1 MKVYLDYASTTPLDK
16 RVFKF
21 MKKYLF
27 YEFGNPSSLHKL
39 GREALKALDFSRE
52 NIKNLIGADYP
63 NEIIFTSSATES
75 NNLAIK
81 GLAFF
86 YYFHLK
92 HKPHIVSTQIEHP
105 SVIEVLKDLK
115 KLGIADYS
123 LARVEKT
130 GEVKWEYILE
140 LIKENTILVS
150 VHYVNS
156 EIGTIQNLKLISEK
170 IKEINKTRE
179 PKIIFHTDAAQAP
192 LTEDINVKN
201 LGVDMM
207 TLSSHKIY
215 GPKGIACLY
224 KKQNVIL
231 ERIISGSEQE
241 NSLRP
246 GTESIPLIVGFSKA
260 LEFAVKEREKNRK
273 YLTFIRDYF
282 LKRLKEAK
290 IRFEV
295 NGDIEIASP
304 KILNIYFYDRYADD
318 ILIYLDQNNI
328 YISPGMACK
337 ARALEPSYII
347 EALYPFS
354 ERNKKSIRFSFGKET
369 RKKEID
375 YLIKKLKKLTADKR
389 GYNTDK
395 HGF

>member
-1 MKVYLDYASTTPLDK
+1 MKIYLDYASTTPLDK

-21 MKKYLF
+21 MKGYLF
-27 YEFGNPSSLHKL
+27 YDFGNPSSLHKL
-39 GREALKALDFSRE
+39 GREALKALDEARE

-63 NEIIFTSSATES
+63 NEVIFTSSATES

-81 GLAFF
+81 GAAFF

-92 HKPHIVSTQIEHP
+92 HKPHIVASQIEHP

-115 KLGIADYS
+115 KLGIAEYN
-123 LARVEKT
+123 LAKPEKT
-130 GEVKWEYILE
+130 GEIKWDSILE
-140 LIKENTILVS
+140 SIKENTILIS
-150 VHYVNS
+150 IHYVNS
-156 EIGTIQNLKLISEK
+156 EIGTIQNLRYISEK

-192 LTEDINVKN
+192 LTEDINIKN

-224 KKQNVIL
+224 KKQDIIL
-231 ERIISGSEQE
+231 ERILSGSEQE
-241 NSLRP
+241 NELRP
-246 GTESIPLIVGFSKA
+246 GTESVPLIVGFSKA
-260 LEFAVKEREKNRK
+260 LEFAVKEREKNRR
-273 YLTFIRDYF
+273 YLSFIRDYF
-282 LKRLKEAK
+282 LKRLKDEGIK
-290 IRFEV
+290 FEI
-295 NGDIEIASP
+295 NGDIKISSP
-304 KILNIYFYDRYADD
+304 KILNLYFYDKLAED
-318 ILIYLDQNNI
+318 ILIYLDQNNV

-354 ERNKKSIRFSFGKET
+354 DRNKKSIRFSFGKET
-369 RKKEID
+369 KKREID
-375 YLIKKLKKLTADKR
+375 YLIKKLKNFFKNKTRLKR
-389 GYNTDK
+389 A
-395 HGF
+395 

>member
-224 KKQNVIL
+224 KKQDVIL

>member
-92 HKPHIVSTQIEHP
+92 HKPHIISTQIEHP

-156 EIGTIQNLKLISEK
+156 EIGTIQNLKLISKK

-201 LGVDMM
+201 LGIDMM

-224 KKQNVIL
+224 KKQDVIL

-241 NSLRP
+241 NGLRP
-246 GTESIPLIVGFSKA
+246 GTESIPLIAGFSKA

-282 LKRLKEAK
+282 LKKLKEAK

-304 KILNIYFYDRYADD
+304 KILNIYFYDKYADD

-369 RKKEID
+369 RKKDID

-395 HGF
+395 HG

>member
-1 MKVYLDYASTTPLDK
+1 MGVYLDYASTTPLDK

-39 GREALKALDFSRE
+39 GREALKAIDESRE
-52 NIKNLIGADYP
+52 NIKNLIGADYA

-86 YYFHLK
+86 YYFHIK
-92 HKPHIVSTQIEHP
+92 HKPHIISTQIEHP

-115 KLGIADYS
+115 KLDIADYS
-123 LARVEKT
+123 LAKVERT
-130 GEVKWEYILE
+130 GEVKWEYIFD
-140 LIKENTILVS
+140 LIRANTILIS

-224 KKQNVIL
+224 KKQDIIL
-231 ERIISGSEQE
+231 ERIFSGSEQE
-241 NSLRP
+241 YGLRP
-246 GTESIPLIVGFSKA
+246 GTESVPLIVGFSKA
-260 LEFAVKEREKNRK
+260 LEFVVKEREKNRQ

-282 LKRLKEAK
+282 LKRLKESK
-290 IRFEV
+290 IKFEV
-295 NGDIEIASP
+295 NGDIDIASP
-304 KILNIYFYDRYADD
+304 KILNIFFYDKTAQE

-328 YISPGMACK
+328 YVSPGMACQ
-337 ARALEPSYII
+337 ARSIKPSYII

-369 RKKEID
+369 RKKDID
-375 YLIKKLKKLTADKR
+375 YLIKKLKKLAKDK
-389 GYNTDK
+389 N
-395 HGF
+395 FQ

>member
-52 NIKNLIGADYP
+52 NIRNLIGADYP

-92 HKPHIVSTQIEHP
+92 HKPHIISTQIEHP

-224 KKQNVIL
+224 KKQNIIL

-241 NSLRP
+241 NGLRP
-246 GTESIPLIVGFSKA
+246 GTESVPLIVGFSKA
-260 LEFAVKEREKNRK
+260 LEFAVKERGKNRK

-369 RKKEID
+369 RKKHID
-375 YLIKKLKKLTADKR
+375 YLIKKLKKLTTDQR
-389 GYNTDK
+389 G
-395 HGF
+395 